1 MVWAASEPCDTW
13 HVTQEDSGDDVTRDA
28 RDRGEQ
34 EDTMGIRMQ
43 DRDREVFVIVNY
55 DFEYITED
63 GKEVWMK
70 EGEILLLL
78 SRTNNDW
85 WQVCLKVAIISVIP
99 NNQVCIHAEYGV
111 DAKHL
116 MVYLLMRM
124 RPGRKFCRWLCRVF
138 SCGPHRRV
146 ETVGTITLRYFHFP
160 LLGPGETHDNCGVQ
174 SSSSSRITA

>member
-1 MVWAASEPCDTW
+1 M
-13 HVTQEDSGDDVTRDA
+13 TQEDGGDDVTREA

-85 WQVCLKVAIISVIP
+85 WQVCLKSGHNICYPLSLTTP
-99 NNQVCIHAEYGV
+99 SMHAEFGV

-124 RPGRKFCRWLCRVF
+124 RPGRKFCR
-138 SCGPHRRV
+138 
-146 ETVGTITLRYFHFP
+146 
-160 LLGPGETHDNCGVQ
+160 
-174 SSSSSRITA
+174 